1 MIADKRQI
9 FFDHFPG
16 LYGVDEVEITNADTD
31 KIYGIVYYLDDD
43 EKQNFCWNV
52 TKQNNPSDDLVQ
64 LINVIKDNKLNR
76 TDKIIVT
83 DTKFIKS
90 GWTNITKFNFTVDK
104 LFDIEAKMID
114 EGEETD
120 SYLIID

>member
-9 FFDHFPG
+9 FLDHFPG

-64 LINVIKDNKLNR
+64 
-76 TDKIIVT
+76 
-83 DTKFIKS
+83 
-90 GWTNITKFNFTVDK
+90 
-104 LFDIEAKMID
+104 
-114 EGEETD
+114 
-120 SYLIID
+120 